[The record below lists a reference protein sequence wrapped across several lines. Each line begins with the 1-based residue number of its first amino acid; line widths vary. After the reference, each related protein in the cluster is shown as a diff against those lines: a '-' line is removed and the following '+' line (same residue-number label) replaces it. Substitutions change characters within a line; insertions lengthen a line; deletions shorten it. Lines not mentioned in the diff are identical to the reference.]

1 SESTY
6 YEGVEDQLTI
16 ELFYHWQKLKTLI
29 LTPDVQ
35 FIINP
40 AQNPTRNFITVF
52 GLRGR
57 IFI

>member
-1 SESTY
+1 M
-6 YEGVEDQLTI
+6 GQLTI
-16 ELFYHWQKLKTLI
+16 ELFYHWQKFKTFI

-40 AQNPTRNFITVF
+40 AQNPTSNFITVF